1 MSSADASPIEHA
13 ALAMVNLDMR
23 KMDLPELGSIEE
35 FRNEVDR
42 DVYLGYAR
50 AAFDALGQYW
60 RSAPETQKGSG
71 A

>member
-1 MSSADASPIEHA
+1 
-13 ALAMVNLDMR
+13 MVNLDMR